1 MIKKIAAAVLALSLV
16 TCTLTSCTKSM
27 DNSSSK
33 TTSSSAASSDSSKSS
48 SSSLA
53 TFDASSVS
61 DSSSQEIAEPSLTID
76 GKKIDTKNFTVCT
89 IDGVKIDFDTFRYYY
104 FNTLNFYQQSYGV
117 DVDTIKKTDGG
128 FDTIMETVISSLKQK
143 VLIEKLAKE
152 NKCELTKSQK
162 KESVTDTITSIKSQ
176 FNSEEEFEQALKA
189 QYHTEKTYENF
200 LTVQALYNNI
210 TDKLFKKE
218 GKYATKYDDFRKII
232 QDSSKYAHE
241 IHVMI
246 PYCAMVELTG
256 SQASSYESMS
266 LSEKLSA
273 KYSAYSSLD
282 EKEQKKIKEKAKKT
296 AEEVL
301 EKAKNGE
308 DFEKLVEEYGWDVT
322 IENKPE
328 GLYLNKDNA
337 VDQGFPEQLVNGAFE
352 VSEGK
357 VNEKILENET
367 YGYFVVKR
375 LPVDMDYVNKNISDL
390 CYDYDSPKIS
400 EKMESL
406 MKKMKVTYC
415 DNWKKIT
422 IDSIT

>member
-1 MIKKIAAAVLALSLV
+1 
-16 TCTLTSCTKSM
+16 
-27 DNSSSK
+27 
-33 TTSSSAASSDSSKSS
+33 
-48 SSSLA
+48 
-53 TFDASSVS
+53 
-61 DSSSQEIAEPSLTID
+61 
-76 GKKIDTKNFTVCT
+76 
-89 IDGVKIDFDTFRYYY
+89 
-104 FNTLNFYQQSYGV
+104 
-117 DVDTIKKTDGG
+117 
-128 FDTIMETVISSLKQK
+128 
-143 VLIEKLAKE
+143 
-152 NKCELTKSQK
+152 
-162 KESVTDTITSIKSQ
+162 
-176 FNSEEEFEQALKA
+176 
-189 QYHTEKTYENF
+189 
-200 LTVQALYNNI
+200 
-210 TDKLFKKE
+210 
-218 GKYATKYDDFRKII
+218 
-232 QDSSKYAHE
+232 
-241 IHVMI
+241 MI